1 VVRSTASLQGFL
13 RLQTALALSPALPA
27 GEPRVRSSGSID
39 SASLELGCPRIAF
52 DCWSCKGLFMG
63 TWRWKNAEP
72 LLPAAVTLGSP
83 SDNTTPRCQWVARC
97 WVFVF
102 TKPSTCCI
110 GCCWEGRAGRG
121 AEAASRPTAFFGR
134 REIFRK
140 LENQAV
146 FGASYSLALGSTKPA
161 DSTEPI
167 VPASPNRPAVPDA
180 RYLLHL
186 TFTGYNAFI
195 VGVENLL

>member
-1 VVRSTASLQGFL
+1 MPANRIRLLKLQRSLHGNVA
-13 RLQTALALSPALPA
+13 
-27 GEPRVRSSGSID
+27 V
-39 SASLELGCPRIAF
+39 
-52 DCWSCKGLFMG
+52 
-63 TWRWKNAEP
+63 KNAEP
-72 LLPAAVTLGSP
+72 LLPAAVDPRLAIRQ
-83 SDNTTPRCQWVARC
+83 TPLPVVSELQGAGFWSLPNPQLAASGAV
-97 WVFVF
+97 
-102 TKPSTCCI
+102 
-110 GCCWEGRAGRG
+110 GRG
-121 AEAASRPTAFFGR
+121 GLAGARKRLQRPTAFFGR

-195 VGVENLL
+195 RRC